1 MSNLTAEQFKLISN
15 VMYEPLSYIHSDYDV
30 LASPEENTLWQK
42 IANRHLIQQYQLIL
56 HIDCEIDTTVEKNI
70 YSLAHFSSL
79 CFIFRLFLFSSYAIS
94 TKLLSFRTFIKKHF

>member
-56 HIDCEIDTTVEKNI
+56 HIDCEIDTTVEKI
-70 YSLAHFSSL
+70 FSLAHFSSL
-79 CFIFRLFLFSSYAIS
+79 CFIF
-94 TKLLSFRTFIKKHF
+94 

>member
-42 IANRHLIQQYQLIL
+42 IANRHLIGQYQLIL
-56 HIDCEIDTTVEKNI
+56 HIDCEIDTTVEKYLLI
-70 YSLAHFSSL
+70 GT
-79 CFIFRLFLFSSYAIS
+79 LFLVVLYF
-94 TKLLSFRTFIKKHF
+94 